1 MTFRFS
7 VAISFTAF
15 RCANLNAAPL
25 SGKEVAEMDLGL
37 ANKVAV
43 VTGGTKG
50 IGRATVEWLAREGAQ
65 VAFCARTDNDL
76 SRVADE
82 IAKATG
88 RQPFAMPCDVTDDE
102 QVNRFFAAV
111 LERFGTV
118 HILVNNAG
126 RAQPGRFDALTWQ
139 HWQDDLNVKLYAH
152 IRCIK
157 AVLPAMRAQRW
168 GRIINMNSILGKQPS
183 AATICT
189 STWRAACIAFTKAL
203 ADELAPYGIT
213 VNSINLGT
221 IVSDQLER
229 RRQREAPHLS
239 LDEFAD
245 KVAKEMGI
253 PMGRLGRPEEV
264 AALVCFLASEHA
276 GYITGATINIDGG
289 AARFF

>member
-1 MTFRFS
+1 
-7 VAISFTAF
+7 
-15 RCANLNAAPL
+15 
-25 SGKEVAEMDLGL
+25 MDLGL
-37 ANKVAV
+37 RGKVAV

-50 IGRATVEWLAREGAQ
+50 IGRATAEWLAREGAQ
-65 VAFCARTDNDL
+65 VALCARTEEDL
-76 SRVADE
+76 RRAARE
-82 IAKATG
+82 IEAATG
-88 RQPFAMPCDVTDDE
+88 QKVFAAPCDVTDEE

-126 RAQPGRFDALTWQ
+126 RAQPGRFEELTWQ
-139 HWQDDLNVKLYAH
+139 QWRDDLDVKLYAH

-157 AVLPAMRAQRW
+157 AVLPAMKAQRW

-183 AATICT
+183 ASVICT

-203 ADELAPYGIT
+203 ADELAPYNIT

-221 IVSDQLER
+221 IISDQLER
-229 RRQREAPHLS
+229 RRQREAPNLS

-245 KVAKEMGI
+245 KVAKEAAI

-276 GYITGATINIDGG
+276 GYITGASINIDGG